1 MSRLVI
7 PAPHIIIMS
16 LTLAKYLPKRMRD
29 DIGQTASFTVGKRT
43 GVVLQRVKHTTVLEG
58 HRTVEAFTEGWASH
72 GGDIKPEPKDYF
84 LVPFS
89 FRDVDGRVA
98 IDAATWFVEGDPA
111 PIMAAAGLKRGAVN
125 IAGTLHARYGHVPA
139 AYRPRARYIKRKWS
153 ATWRA
158 TKFKKDFAP
167 VFKSKT
173 TVVK

>member
-1 MSRLVI
+1 
-7 PAPHIIIMS
+7 MS

-58 HRTVEAFTEGWASH
+58 HRTVEAFTEGWPVTK
-72 GGDIKPEPKDYF
+72 GRVKPEGRDYF

-89 FRDVDGRVA
+89 FRDVDGRVR
-98 IDAATWFVEGDPA
+98 IDATMWFVEGDPA
-111 PIMAAAGLKRGAVN
+111 SILAAAGLQRGVVN
-125 IAGTLHARYGHVPA
+125 IAGSLHARYGDVPA
-139 AYRPRARYIKRKWS
+139 GYRPRSGSIRRKWS

-158 TKFKKDFAP
+158 TKYKKDFSP